1 MFVTLAIILL
11 LVLFFIYSIIMTSIN
26 GQKNYQS
33 YLEIQVLAFFSMP
46 VILVDLTVDFL
57 KYISS

>member
-11 LVLFFIYSIIMTSIN
+11 LVLFFIYNIVITLNTGPKQYTSST
-26 GQKNYQS
+26 GTQ
-33 YLEIQVLAFFSMP
+33 LVAFFTLP
-46 VILVDLTVDFL
+46 IILVDLTVDFI